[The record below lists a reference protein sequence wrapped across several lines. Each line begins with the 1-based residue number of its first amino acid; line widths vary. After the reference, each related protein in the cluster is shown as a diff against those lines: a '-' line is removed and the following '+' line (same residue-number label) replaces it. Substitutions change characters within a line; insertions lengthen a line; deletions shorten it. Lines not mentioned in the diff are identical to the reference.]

1 MHASNVKHIKVTSH
15 MQLEIFHVKYATYLV
30 KHAMLTS
37 NMRWARIFENISF
50 LSLLKTC
57 NIWRQTCNNRCKIC
71 NMQYFTSNM
80 KLTTYTRQRWH
91 QTWDEW
97 EYLRIFLIFGFIQ
110 DSLFFVLFKTCNI
123 DVNHA
128 TMLQTRNNL
137 CKTCNMQHFTL
148 SMQPIT

>member
-110 DSLFFVLFKTCNI
+110 DSLFLFYSRHATSTSTMQQCFKHATTYVKHATCNI
-123 DVNHA
+123 SH
-128 TMLQTRNNL
+128 
-137 CKTCNMQHFTL
+137 
-148 SMQPIT
+148 